1 MFLLRL
7 VHGGKGK
14 VKIKMFVVRNKK
26 TGKIEKWTVT
36 TMTLLT
42 SRGEATSD
50 KYELLRVEEI

>member
-1 MFLLRL
+1 MG
-7 VHGGKGK
+7 VK
-14 VKIKMFVVRNKK
+14 VFVVRNKK
-26 TGKIEKWTVT
+26 TGKIEKWTIT